1 MGVLLVAMNFLDRYY
16 LRQEREGEPK
26 KLHVMKQTQC
36 NNFPWKNNIFSA
48 DTDVCSCYC
57 YRYHCCYIRC
67 CLLYSSFMD
76 HDKND
81 YSSNRTKRICRILV
95 TSMTAGLSAS
105 QPASLPACHK
115 IKIVLYTTL
124 AIFPQSRKEGSKI
137 PPSTSEERTNEPT
150 NNS

>member
-1 MGVLLVAMNFLDRYY
+1 MLYHPEMLVRFTGSGRPAGSNEFLGSLLFEAR
-16 LRQEREGEPK
+16 EREEEPK

-48 DTDVCSCYC
+48 DTDVCSCY
-57 YRYHCCYIRC
+57 YCCYIRC

-105 QPASLPACHK
+105 QPACLP
-115 IKIVLYTTL
+115 
-124 AIFPQSRKEGSKI
+124 
-137 PPSTSEERTNEPT
+137 
-150 NNS
+150 